1 MHWLRRSWAFARRE
15 PVLMALIVALV
26 ALQAGYP
33 RAWASLPA
41 LIDTQTIMTLAGLL
55 VLTGALEHAGILNRV
70 AHRLVHHVHSER
82 SLALA
87 LVALAAGLST
97 LLTNDVALFV
107 VIPLLL
113 TLQRL
118 APLPVRRLA
127 IFTALAV
134 NAGSVLT
141 PFGNPQNLFLWQHS
155 GVSFGRFVLTLAPL
169 CITLMVLLFALTAC
183 AFRARPLDLSEDAT
197 QVSADYRLAAV
208 AAVLFVVFVLLADAR
223 HAGIALLCVAG
234 VFLLW
239 RPRIVFRIDWA
250 LLLIFALMFI
260 VLRSAAALPWI
271 HEIPGQLGLGIPLH
285 AYAAGAVLSQGI
297 SNVPAAILLAE
308 FSHDWRALAY
318 GVSVGGFGLIQ
329 GSLANLIAM
338 RLARERGFV
347 WAFHRISI
355 PFWGIS
361 CVAGAALLWIF
372 QA

>member
-1 MHWLRRSWAFARRE
+1 MHWLRRLWAFMRRE
-15 PVLMALIVALV
+15 PVLAILV
-26 ALQAGYP
+26 AALLVLQGGHP
-33 RAWASLPA
+33 RAWSSLPA

-55 VLTGALEHAGILNRV
+55 VLTGALEHSGILNRI

-82 SLALA
+82 SLALV
-87 LVALAAGLST
+87 LVALAAALST
-97 LLTNDVALFV
+97 VLTNDVALFV
-107 VIPLLL
+107 VIPLIL

-118 APLPVRRLA
+118 VALPLRRLV

-141 PFGNPQNLFLWQHS
+141 PFGNPQNLFLWQRS
-155 GVSFGRFVLTLAPL
+155 GVSFGHFVLTLAPL
-169 CITLMVLLFALTAC
+169 CLVLMGILFGLTFCTFQAK
-183 AFRARPLDLSEDAT
+183 PLDLSDDSAL
-197 QVSADYRLAAV
+197 VSADYRQAGVAV
-208 AAVLFVVFVLLADAR
+208 ALFIAFVLLADAH
-223 HAGIALLCVAG
+223 HAGIALLCAGG

-239 RPRIVFRIDWA
+239 RPRVVLRIDWV
-250 LLLIFALMFI
+250 LLLIFILMFM

-271 HEIPGQLGLGIPLH
+271 LAIPGRLNLDIPWH

-308 FSHDWRALAY
+308 FSRNWRALAY

-338 RLARERGFV
+338 RLAKERHFL

-361 CVAGAALLWIF
+361 LVAGGVLLRLF